1 MPRIKKPTNVHI
13 LNGNPSKIPAAK
25 LVDSINPLVEA
36 PDMPDF
42 LNAEARKEWLR
53 ITPILLE
60 QGILTKLD
68 RAALAAYCQSYGHWV
83 NAELEITA
91 RGNTGLYDEAGK
103 MTGLLRHS
111 QIAYGDMRK
120 FAQEFGI
127 TPVARSRVQ
136 IAPKAAPIT
145 VDPKDPGRFFTT
157 PNVIT

>member
-25 LVDSINPLVEA
+25 LIDSINPLVEA
-36 PDMPDF
+36 PDMPEF
-42 LNAEARKEWLR
+42 LGTEAQKEWHR

-68 RAALAAYCQSYGHWV
+68 RAALAAYCSCYGHWV
-83 NAELEITA
+83 NAELEIIR
-91 RGNTGLYDEAGK
+91 RGESGLYDEAGK